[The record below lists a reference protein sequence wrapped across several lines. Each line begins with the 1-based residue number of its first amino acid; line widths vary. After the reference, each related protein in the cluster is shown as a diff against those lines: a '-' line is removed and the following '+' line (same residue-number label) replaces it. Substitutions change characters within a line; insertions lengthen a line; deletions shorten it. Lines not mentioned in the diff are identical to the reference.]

1 MKHLMPLAIALAA
14 SFAAFSAHGE
24 TYQWKDANGHTVI
37 SDMPPPTTLK
47 AKKVA
52 DGNAATPATTPA
64 ATDKPAATGEK
75 TTAEKNMEFK
85 KRQQEAREKA
95 DKEAKEQQAANGKRE
110 NCERARSGLAAM
122 ESGQSL
128 STFDENG
135 QRRVM
140 GSNDRQQEADRLR
153 RIMEENCK

>member
-37 SDMPPPTTLK
+37 SDMPPPATAK
-47 AKKVA
+47 AKKMV
-52 DGNAATPATTPA
+52 DGDPA
-64 ATDKPAATGEK
+64 AAPAAADKPAASGEK
-75 TTAEKNMEFK
+75 TTAEKNLEFK
-85 KRQQEAREKA
+85 KRQQDAKEKA
-95 DKEAKEQQAANGKRE
+95 DKEAKEQQAANARRD

-122 ESGQSL
+122 DSGQPL
-128 STFDENG
+128 STFDDKG

-140 GSNDRQQEADRLR
+140 GNSDRQQEAERLR
-153 RIMEENCK
+153 RIMEDNCK